1 MSDKEKTPEEIFN
14 EIVQTTNFLIREETT
29 KIMDI
34 HHETI
39 QHSRRVVHELRE
51 FQARYEDAIDLM
63 IMAHADAAKRTAD
76 LYGDA
81 IVGELGGVVEEEL
94 EYEEPE
100 EETE

>member
-1 MSDKEKTPEEIFN
+1 MSDKSPDEIFD
-14 EIVQTTNFLIREETT
+14 EIVKETNILIRAETT

-51 FQARYEDAIDLM
+51 FQARYEDAIDTM
-63 IMAHADAAKRTAD
+63 IYAHADAAKRTAD

-81 IVGELGGVVEEEL
+81 LVGELGGVVEEEV
-94 EYEEPE
+94 EEPE